1 MSSATGNLSLSIVNL
16 RSQKE
21 TAIGASQ
28 VWINKNPDFQREY
41 DAWDDK
47 MKTRFIETI
56 LIGRAMNPI
65 WTILNPDDNSEEVLD
80 GMHRLTTALD
90 YLNNKFR
97 LNSKHFTES
106 TRGQQYDNKL
116 FSELN
121 LDDQQKVRNYNFV
134 FNYLDSTYKTDV
146 NKRRDMYEIL
156 NRSSR
161 TLNDY
166 EFNKV
171 LYGKF
176 FDIISMYKDD
186 LNKLFFRRTDKRGE
200 LQTEIIDVFVLSG
213 ELPNSWS
220 SVHSMCEK
228 YYEETLGQT
237 QEAVSAY
244 MQANEERI
252 NDQMVMMKK
261 IVSSLN
267 ENMFFSS
274 DKKVRAKNYLPY
286 KLIIGRLM
294 HKFKDISRFNRH
306 IVDIL
311 HNLES
316 EITGT
321 GIQIQTKL
329 ECTSRN
335 ASFQKKLINV
345 IDSIIDKVV
354 ETNRDK
360 RLFSRTDINYKLDQ
374 QNNACAICKLQKEKY
389 EGDHI
394 IPWSI
399 GGKTVF
405 ENLQVLCTDCHRK
418 KPAYYNFGL
427 LQQVANP

>member
-1 MSSATGNLSLSIVNL
+1 MSSAISLSIVNL

-21 TAIGASQ
+21 TALGANE

-65 WTILNPDDNSEEVLD
+65 WTILNPYDNSEEVLD

-97 LNSKHFTES
+97 LNSKHFTEPA
-106 TRGQQYDNKL
+106 RGQQYDNKL

-121 LDDQQKVRNYNFV
+121 LDDQQRVRKYNFV
-134 FNYLDSTYKTDV
+134 FNCLDSTYKSDV

-176 FDIISMYKDD
+176 FDIISLHKDD

-220 SVHSMCEK
+220 SLPAMCEK
-228 YYEETLGQT
+228 YYEDTIGKT
-237 QEAVSAY
+237 QESVATY
-244 MQANEERI
+244 MQANEARI
-252 NDQMVMMKK
+252 NDQMIMMKK
-261 IVSSLN
+261 IVSTLN

-274 DKKVRAKNYLPY
+274 DKKIRAKNYLPY

-311 HNLES
+311 QILDS
-316 EITGT
+316 EITGSS
-321 GIQIQTKL
+321 IQIQTKL
-329 ECTSRN
+329 DCTSRN
-335 ASFQKKLINV
+335 ASFQKKLINI
-345 IDSIIDKVV
+345 IDSIIDKVI
-354 ETNRDK
+354 ETNKDR
-360 RLFSRTDINYKLDQ
+360 RLFSKTDINFKLNS

-389 EGDHI
+389 EGDHM
-394 IPWSI
+394 IPWSS

-405 ENLQVLCTDCHRK
+405 ENLQVLCSDCHRK
-418 KPAYYNFGL
+418 KPTI
-427 LQQVANP
+427 

>member
-1 MSSATGNLSLSIVNL
+1 MSSAISLSIVNL

-21 TAIGASQ
+21 TALGANE

-65 WTILNPDDNSEEVLD
+65 WTILNPYDNSEEVLD

-97 LNSKHFTES
+97 LNSKHFTEPA
-106 TRGQQYDNKL
+106 RGQQYDNKL

-121 LDDQQKVRNYNFV
+121 LDDQQRVRKYNFV
-134 FNYLDSTYKTDV
+134 FNCLDSTYKSDV

-176 FDIISMYKDD
+176 FDIISLHKDD

-220 SVHSMCEK
+220 SVHSLCEK
-228 YYEETLGQT
+228 YYEDTIGRT
-237 QEAVSAY
+237 QESVSAY

-252 NDQMVMMKK
+252 NEQMIMMKK
-261 IVSSLN
+261 IVSTLN

-274 DKKVRAKNYLPY
+274 DKKIRAKNYLPY

-311 HNLES
+311 QILDS
-316 EITGT
+316 EITGSS
-321 GIQIQTKL
+321 IHIQTKL
-329 ECTSRN
+329 DCTSRN
-335 ASFQKKLINV
+335 ASFQKKLINI
-345 IDSIIDKVV
+345 IDSIIDKVI
-354 ETNRDK
+354 ETNKDK
-360 RLFSRTDINYKLDQ
+360 RYFPRTDVNFKLNQ
-374 QNNACAICKLQKEKY
+374 QNNACAICKLEKEKY

-394 IPWSI
+394 IPWAS

-405 ENLQVLCTDCHRK
+405 ENLQVLCSDCHRK
-418 KPAYYNFGL
+418 KPTS
-427 LQQVANP
+427 

>member
-1 MSSATGNLSLSIVNL
+1 MTSAITLSIVNL

-21 TAIGASQ
+21 TAIGANQ

-41 DAWDDK
+41 EAWDDK

-56 LIGRAMNPI
+56 LIARAMNPI
-65 WTILNPDDNSEEVLD
+65 WTISNPDDNSEEVLD

-97 LNSKHFTES
+97 LISKYFTES
-106 TRGQQYDNKL
+106 ARGQRYDNKL
-116 FSELN
+116 FSELDF
-121 LDDQQKVRNYNFV
+121 DDQQKLRNYNFI
-134 FNYLDSTYKTDV
+134 FNHLDSTYKTDA

-176 FDIISMYKDD
+176 FDFISMYKDD
-186 LNKLFFRRTDKRGE
+186 LNKLFFHRTNKRGE
-200 LQTEIIDVFVLSG
+200 LQTEIIGVIMLSG

-220 SVHSMCEK
+220 SVHQLCEN
-228 YYEETLGQT
+228 YYKEKLGQT
-237 QEAVSAY
+237 QEAVSCY
-244 MQANEERI
+244 LQANEEHI
-252 NDQMVMMKK
+252 KNQMTMMKK
-261 IVSSLN
+261 IISALN

-274 DKKVRAKNYLPY
+274 DKKVRKKNYLPY
-286 KLIIGRLM
+286 KFIISRLM
-294 HKFKDISRFNRH
+294 YKFKDISLFNRH
-306 IVDIL
+306 IVEIL
-311 HNLES
+311 HKMES
-316 EITGT
+316 ALTLTGAHA
-321 GIQIQTKL
+321 QIQTTL
-329 ECTSRN
+329 DCTSRN
-335 ASFQKKLINV
+335 ASFQKKLIH
-345 IDSIIDKVV
+345 IIDTIINEVV
-354 ETNRDK
+354 ESNNDK
-360 RLFSRTDINYKLDQ
+360 RLFSKTDIGFKLNQ
-374 QNNACAICKLQKEKY
+374 QNNACAICKMQKEKY

-394 IPWSI
+394 VPWST

-418 KPAYYNFGL
+418 KPASFS
-427 LQQVANP
+427 VAAKAE